1 MISVEENCMI
11 CVCPTKVARTKRNIK
26 NATNMKNIT
35 RGEEGGGKEIRKNVL
50 WLKSA

>member
-1 MISVEENCMI
+1 MI